1 VAAAPV
7 LMPCFSSHHKP
18 MPDAEI
24 GNNVF
29 TYLDKIGTAGLAF
42 MLWMLLS
49 GRLITK
55 REFDA
60 VVSEKNRLSGLVD
73 IVLNI
78 NERALVARD
87 KMKDNR
93 STEG

>member
-1 VAAAPV
+1 
-7 LMPCFSSHHKP
+7 